1 MSDCSELIAPLV
13 ATGDLFTAR
22 RVALSHSLVQAE
34 PAAPSLF
41 GRASAAHPPG
51 TMGAREA
58 ECRAAWVSAVDELL
72 ERGPLG
78 EALAL
83 IGAAHAPHRHKWIH
97 PVQPSV
103 SSEIDSS
110 ENDSSEGDNDQ
121 MMNDSSEGDP
131 APMMSAP
138 PSLNLTECFE
148 EAAEGE
154 TLSEVERARETLGV
168 VIDAGAS
175 QQRRRS
181 TYGRSASD
189 RSTRDHTWE
198 RCCSSLLPPAEA
210 STRCQGGAHWAPCC
224 AFGNGS
230 RNFLRI
236 PALREIWINLRIKTT
251 TPNPP

>member
-1 MSDCSELIAPLV
+1 MSADCSELIAPLV

-34 PAAPSLF
+34 PAVPSLF

-83 IGAAHAPHRHKWIH
+83 IGAAHAPHRHEWIH

-103 SSEIDSS
+103 SS

-121 MMNDSSEGDP
+121 MMN
-131 APMMSAP
+131 AP

-181 TYGRSASD
+181 THERSASD

-210 STRCQGGAHWAPCC
+210 STRCQGGAHWASCC

-236 PALREIWINLRIKTT
+236 PALREIWIHLRIKTT